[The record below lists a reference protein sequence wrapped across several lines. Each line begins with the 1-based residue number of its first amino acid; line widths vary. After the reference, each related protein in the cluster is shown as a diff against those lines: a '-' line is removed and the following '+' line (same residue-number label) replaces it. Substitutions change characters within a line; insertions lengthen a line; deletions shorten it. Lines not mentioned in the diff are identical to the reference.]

1 MRYSL
6 RTTTLKAHSCLLYER
21 IENSPNGRKTKSTLK
36 ITREKCEWGKEEKKA
51 KGNVS
56 GKKRETNGVEEVVA
70 NGGKLSPALPST
82 LLTLLQPVA
91 STICNHANCHTTEL
105 VCHTHVGCFL
115 SLGFSLSTLLIVF
128 FFSCFFSVRG
138 RGGGGSGSPA
148 AATWLFSCADKP
160 GGREGGKEE
169 GGGRGG
175 RDGGTGG
182 RRCRFPLCVPSTE
195 LCVPSCSSAP
205 GPCLSVP
212 DMSWSTRSLSDLFN
226 YQRIMFWPSP
236 YCWTLNFY
244 LEEREH
250 EGKWLGIYKE
260 ACTRHVNRHM
270 PRYRHWP
277 S

>member
-105 VCHTHVGCFL
+105 VCHTHVGCLL

-128 FFSCFFSVRG
+128 FFSPSNSTVLSATISSRLLEYFSIM
-138 RGGGGSGSPA
+138 A
-148 AATWLFSCADKP
+148 II
-160 GGREGGKEE
+160 
-169 GGGRGG
+169 
-175 RDGGTGG
+175 
-182 RRCRFPLCVPSTE
+182 
-195 LCVPSCSSAP
+195 
-205 GPCLSVP
+205 LS
-212 DMSWSTRSLSDLFN
+212 
-226 YQRIMFWPSP
+226 I
-236 YCWTLNFY
+236 TLAR
-244 LEEREH
+244 L
-250 EGKWLGIYKE
+250 K
-260 ACTRHVNRHM
+260 
-270 PRYRHWP
+270 
-277 S
+277 

>member
-148 AATWLFSCADKP
+148 AAT
-160 GGREGGKEE
+160 
-169 GGGRGG
+169 
-175 RDGGTGG
+175 
-182 RRCRFPLCVPSTE
+182 
-195 LCVPSCSSAP
+195 
-205 GPCLSVP
+205 
-212 DMSWSTRSLSDLFN
+212 
-226 YQRIMFWPSP
+226 
-236 YCWTLNFY
+236 
-244 LEEREH
+244 
-250 EGKWLGIYKE
+250 
-260 ACTRHVNRHM
+260 
-270 PRYRHWP
+270 
-277 S
+277 